1 MAARVLT
8 TMSAAPSSP
17 GPSPDRERPVQG
29 QLPLPP
35 ALPVAAAQLLGQ
47 AHRGLAEAA
56 AAPEAS
62 WRYATAHLAA
72 LRGAAALLA
81 ARTQPESGRRRP
93 RSAWVLISQVAPELA
108 EWAAF
113 FAAGAAKRAAAEA
126 GLSSAV
132 TEREADDLVRD
143 VATFLRVVEATISR
157 TPPPAPVRTRPGD
170 GRRPAGRPRP

>member
-1 MAARVLT
+1 MGAARVL
-8 TMSAAPSSP
+8 APQ
-17 GPSPDRERPVQG
+17 D

-35 ALPVAAAQLLGQ
+35 PLPAPAAQLLGQ

-56 AAPEAS
+56 TCPDAG

-72 LRGAAALLA
+72 LRGAAAVLA
-81 ARTQPESGRRRP
+81 ARTQPEPGRRRP
-93 RSAWVLISQVAPELA
+93 RSAWVLIGQVAPELG

-143 VATFLRVVEATISR
+143 VRTFLGVVETTISR
-157 TPPPAPVRTRPGD
+157 PAPLPAPVRLRSVDQGSRRGPGRS
-170 GRRPAGRPRP
+170 GTAS

>member
-1 MAARVLT
+1 MA
-8 TMSAAPSSP
+8 
-17 GPSPDRERPVQG
+17 D

-35 ALPVAAAQLLGQ
+35 PLSPAAAQLLGQ
-47 AHRGLAEAA
+47 AHAGLAEAA
-56 AAPEAS
+56 ASREPG

-72 LRGAAALLA
+72 LRGAAAVLA
-81 ARTQPESGRRRP
+81 TRTGPETGRRRP

-143 VATFLRVVEATISR
+143 VATFLGVVETAISR
-157 TPPPAPVRTRPGD
+157 PLPEP
-170 GRRPAGRPRP
+170 PAGRLRSVGRPGSTVRRPPGAGTGRA

>member
-1 MAARVLT
+1 MGAVRA
-8 TMSAAPSSP
+8 MSFDDLSTE
-17 GPSPDRERPVQG
+17 D

-35 ALPVAAAQLLGQ
+35 PLPAAAAQLLGQ

-56 AAPEAS
+56 ACPDVG
-62 WRYATAHLAA
+62 WRYATSRLSAR
-72 LRGAAALLA
+72 RGAAAVLA
-81 ARTQPESGRRRP
+81 ARTRPEPGHRRP
-93 RSAWVLISQVAPELA
+93 RSAWVLIGQVAPELA

-143 VATFLRVVEATISR
+143 AATFLRVVETSISR
-157 TPPPAPVRTRPGD
+157 AVPPPPSPRLRSMD
-170 GRRPAGRPRP
+170 GGRRRPAGRPGS

>member
-1 MAARVLT
+1 MGAVRAF
-8 TMSAAPSSP
+8 
-17 GPSPDRERPVQG
+17 PVED

-35 ALPVAAAQLLGQ
+35 PLPAPAAQLLGQ

-56 AAPEAS
+56 TCPEAG

-72 LRGAAALLA
+72 LRGAAAVLA
-81 ARTQPESGRRRP
+81 ARTRPEPGRRRP
-93 RSAWVLISQVAPELA
+93 RSAWVLIGQVAPELA

-143 VATFLRVVEATISR
+143 VATFLGVVETSISR
-157 TPPPAPVRTRPGD
+157 AVPPQAPHQLRSMDG
-170 GRRPAGRPRP
+170 GRRRSSGRSGS

>member
-1 MAARVLT
+1 MGAVRVL
-8 TMSAAPSSP
+8 APQ
-17 GPSPDRERPVQG
+17 D

-35 ALPVAAAQLLGQ
+35 PLPAPAAQLLGQ

-56 AAPEAS
+56 ACPDAG

-72 LRGAAALLA
+72 LRGAAAVLA
-81 ARTQPESGRRRP
+81 ARTRPEPGRRRP
-93 RSAWVLISQVAPELA
+93 RSAWVLIGQVAPELA
-108 EWAAF
+108 VWAAF

-143 VATFLRVVEATISR
+143 VRAFLVVVENCLAG
-157 TPPPAPVRTRPGD
+157 PPPAVPE
-170 GRRPAGRPRP
+170 PARSPFSRPRASGGPGPRSSRR